1 MSEPEPADAQIIYCP
16 QCEED
21 YDLAWHEEDNAIL
34 VGCGCK
40 SDEVVDFV
48 DRFRQEYANDSDYNS
63 MYQ

>member
-1 MSEPEPADAQIIYCP
+1 MSERDPVDAQIVFCP

-21 YDLAWHEEDNAIL
+21 YDLAWHEEDGTLL

-40 SDEVVDFV
+40 SDEVMNFV
-48 DRFRQEYANDSDYNS
+48 DRFRQQYAEGTDYNS